1 MSDIQHIESHTPDLT
16 EENVDKLAALF
27 PDVLTEITDP
37 QTGETKRAIDFD
49 ALRDKLGDVAEST
62 RERYQFTWPGKRAA
76 KAEARKPISKTL
88 RPVKERS
95 KDWDTTQNLY
105 IEGDNLDA
113 LKILRETYAGKIKLI
128 YIDPP
133 YNTGHDFI
141 YKDNYGKTIAEDK
154 AENGDW
160 DDEGG
165 QLVANPESNGRFHS
179 DWCSMIYPRLL
190 LARDLL
196 TSDGIILIS
205 INDCEQENL
214 KKICDEVFG
223 ASNFI
228 TQFIWEKTQHFGRQK
243 KNYYNNIDYILCYSK
258 QSIANRQEV
267 FLVEKIYGNLGD
279 APLYN
284 ASNNIHTLTFPEKS
298 VHFTIPDGTYSDT
311 TNIEYSLVSPVHVEK
326 GTNSNKLSLSFKSRW
341 SQKTVD
347 QEVENGTTFII
358 KSKAFSI
365 RAIYGENKTTST
377 SPRQLILTN
386 KNNEARTISRY
397 GEGVHTSENATSE
410 LNALL
415 GGEYFS
421 YPKPVSL
428 IEYFVSTLY
437 DSKNQKFNNDC
448 YILDFFSG
456 SATTAHAVM
465 KANVEDGGQRKF
477 IMIQLPEQIDQMNN
491 AGYKTICDLGEDRI
505 RRAGEKIK
513 AEIEEQN
520 AQLMLEDE
528 PRQIPDIGFRVLC
541 VDSSSYEDV
550 RKTPAEYTQD
560 ALDLDDDNTKEG
572 RSSLDLLFEC
582 LPTFQLPYTSSI
594 ETLSGEPFAGYTV
607 YSVNGGQLLA
617 CFDADI
623 PESLIRGMADF
634 DPKPSYVVV
643 SEKSLPDSAA
653 RTNFTEIFKQSANA
667 FDGQTQIR
675 II

>member
-37 QTGETKRAIDFD
+37 QTGETKQAIDFD

-95 KDWDTTQNLY
+95 KNWDTTQNLY

-196 TSDGIILIS
+196 TSDGVLCIS
-205 INDCEQENL
+205 IDDGEVSSLE
-214 KKICDEVFG
+214 KICNE
-223 ASNFI
+223 
-228 TQFIWEKTQHFGRQK
+228 
-243 KNYYNNIDYILCYSK
+243 
-258 QSIANRQEV
+258 
-267 FLVEKIYGNLGD
+267 
-279 APLYN
+279 
-284 ASNNIHTLTFPEKS
+284 
-298 VHFTIPDGTYSDT
+298 
-311 TNIEYSLVSPVHVEK
+311 
-326 GTNSNKLSLSFKSRW
+326 
-341 SQKTVD
+341 
-347 QEVENGTTFII
+347 
-358 KSKAFSI
+358 
-365 RAIYGENKTTST
+365 IYGEQNFIA
-377 SPRQLILTN
+377 LLTVIV
-386 KNNEARTISRY
+386 KPEGRRY
-397 GEGVHTSENATSE
+397 GAFAKSHEYIAVYAKDSNKAEFNEIEVEGSSYRFHDQNGGVNLKGLRNRNVQAFNSTNRPNLRYPFYVDSLHPDANGLYAVRVDPADGYEMVEASTIDGLQSVWRWGKEKARVQNDDLVAYRGNDGEIRIFQKERKLTQTPKTVWSSKDIISNKGTRE
-410 LNALL
+410 VQELL
-415 GGEYFS
+415 GKGVFDF
-421 YPKPVSL
+421 PKPVKL
-428 IEYFVSTLY
+428 IEQLIEICT
-437 DSKNQKFNNDC
+437 QKED
-448 YILDFFSG
+448 IVLDMFSG
-456 SATTAHAVM
+456 SATTADAVM
-465 KANVEDGGQRKF
+465 QKNVEDQGARQF
-477 IMIQLPEQIDQMNN
+477 ILIQLEEHTS
-491 AGYKTICDLGEDRI
+491 GSFKTICDLGEERI

-513 AEIEEQN
+513 AEVEAEN
-520 AQLMLEDE
+520 AQGRLDGEV
-528 PRQIPDIGFRVLC
+528 RRVPDIGFRVLRM
-541 VDSSSYEDV
+541 DSSCYEDA
-550 RKTPAEYTQD
+550 RKSPAEFSQG
-560 ALDLDDDNTKEG
+560 ALDLDVDNTKEG

-582 LPTFQLPYTSSI
+582 LPSFQLPYTSSI
-594 ETLSGEPFAGYTV
+594 ETLSGEPFDGHTV

-623 PESLIRGMADF
+623 PESLIRGMAGF

-643 SEKSLPDSAA
+643 AEKSLPDSSA
-653 RTNFTEIFKQSANA
+653 RTNFAGIFKQSANA
-667 FDGQTQIR
+667 LDGQTQIR

>member
-16 EENVDKLAALF
+16 AENVGKLAALF

-49 ALRDKLGDVAEST
+49 ALRDKLGDVAEGT

-95 KDWDTTQNLY
+95 KDWDSTQNLY

-196 TSDGIILIS
+196 TSDGVLCIS
-205 INDCEQENL
+205 IDDGEVSSLE
-214 KKICDEVFG
+214 KICNE
-223 ASNFI
+223 
-228 TQFIWEKTQHFGRQK
+228 
-243 KNYYNNIDYILCYSK
+243 
-258 QSIANRQEV
+258 
-267 FLVEKIYGNLGD
+267 
-279 APLYN
+279 
-284 ASNNIHTLTFPEKS
+284 
-298 VHFTIPDGTYSDT
+298 
-311 TNIEYSLVSPVHVEK
+311 
-326 GTNSNKLSLSFKSRW
+326 
-341 SQKTVD
+341 
-347 QEVENGTTFII
+347 
-358 KSKAFSI
+358 
-365 RAIYGENKTTST
+365 IYGEQNFIA
-377 SPRQLILTN
+377 LLTVIV
-386 KNNEARTISRY
+386 KPEGRRY
-397 GEGVHTSENATSE
+397 GAFAKSHEYIAVYAKDSNKAEFNEIEVEGSSYRFHDQNGGFNLKGLRNRNVQAFNSTNRPNLRYPFYVDSLHPDANGLYAVRVDPADGYEMVEASTIDGLQSVWRWGKEKARVQNDDLVAYRGNDGEIRIFQKERKLTQTPKTVWSSKDIISNKGTRE
-410 LNALL
+410 VQELL
-415 GGEYFS
+415 GKGVFDF
-421 YPKPVSL
+421 PKPVKL
-428 IEYFVSTLY
+428 IEQLIEICT
-437 DSKNQKFNNDC
+437 QKED
-448 YILDFFSG
+448 IVLDMFSG
-456 SATTAHAVM
+456 SATTADAVM
-465 KANVEDGGQRKF
+465 QKNVEDQGARQF
-477 IMIQLPEQIDQMNN
+477 ILIQLEEHTS
-491 AGYKTICDLGEDRI
+491 GSFKTICDLGEERI

-513 AEIEEQN
+513 AEVEAEN
-520 AQLMLEDE
+520 AQGRLDGEV
-528 PRQIPDIGFRVLC
+528 RRVPDIGFRVLRM
-541 VDSSSYEDV
+541 DSSCYEDA
-550 RKTPAEYTQD
+550 RKSPAEFSQG
-560 ALDLDDDNTKEG
+560 ALDLDVDNTKEG

-582 LPTFQLPYTSSI
+582 LPSFQLPYTSSI
-594 ETLSGEPFAGYTV
+594 ETLSGEPFDGHTV

-643 SEKSLPDSAA
+643 AEKSLPDSAA
-653 RTNFTEIFKQSANA
+653 RTNFAELFKQSANA
-667 FDGQTQIR
+667 LDGQTQIR